1 MSAKPEAKEPAAE
14 KAAPE
19 KGAPAKGAPAK
30 GAPDKEAPDKEAPAE
45 KTDAMPAAGG
55 SSKLGLFA
63 AIGAV
68 VLAPVLSIV
77 AAQFFLLPR
86 LEKKLALPA
95 GAAGVAGAD
104 APAAEA
110 PPPAAKEGK
119 DEKGGKDGK
128 AAATPTYEFSNVVV
142 NLSGTM
148 GTRYLKTSFIVT
160 GPEAG
165 LTTLFESKKAQL
177 TDVTLSVLSAL
188 TLADLE
194 EPGSKNV
201 LREKLVGAYN
211 EALGRKVVDQV
222 YFSDFVVQ

>member
-1 MSAKPEAKEPAAE
+1 MSAKPEAKEAPPE

-19 KGAPAKGAPAK
+19 KAAPDK
-30 GAPDKEAPDKEAPAE
+30 GAPDKGASDKAPPAE
-45 KTDAMPAAGG
+45 KGAAPAAAAGPG
-55 SSKLGLFA
+55 KLGLFA

-68 VLAPVLSIV
+68 VLAPALSLGV
-77 AAQFFLLPR
+77 AQFVLLPK

-95 GAAGVAGAD
+95 APGAAAAAEPE

-110 PPPAAKEGK
+110 PAKAEG
-119 DEKGGKDGK
+119 KGGK
-128 AAATPTYEFSNVVV
+128 AAPPTFEFTNVVV
-142 NLSGTM
+142 NLAGTM

-165 LTTLFESKKAQL
+165 LPALFEGKKAQL
-177 TDVTLSVLSAL
+177 TDVTLNVLSAL

-211 EALGRKVVDQV
+211 ETLGRKVADQV